1 MNKKTLFFAVLLL
14 LLVLLPLTAQG
25 AKAPSAVTLT
35 MGSWRADDVEQ
46 MNRVLA
52 EYKKVAPDVTIRFQ
66 PTNPPDYNATLRL
79 QLDSGT
85 GPDLM
90 YARSYAAGE

>member
-1 MNKKTLFFAVLLL
+1 M
-14 LLVLLPLTAQG
+14 LVVALIALPMFAQG
-25 AKAPSAVTLT
+25 SKEAATTTAKSSVNLT
-35 MGSWRADDVEQ
+35 MGSWRTDDVAQ
-46 MNRVLA
+46 MNNLLNV
-52 EYKKVAPDVTIRFQ
+52 YKEKTTNVNIAFQ

-90 YARSYAAGE
+90 YARSYAAGQEL